1 VSDELGPIAS
11 EIYHSLEDAVQL
23 SEASLNAIVNGPGE
37 MTLAEFAE
45 WGRVVKAV
53 QDNLVLLVCHVDD
66 LMARVAE
73 LGNGDSST

>member
-1 VSDELGPIAS
+1 
-11 EIYHSLEDAVQL
+11 
-23 SEASLNAIVNGPGE
+23 

-45 WGRVVKAV
+45 FSGRVVKAV
-53 QDNLVLLVCHVDD
+53 QDNLVLLACHVDD